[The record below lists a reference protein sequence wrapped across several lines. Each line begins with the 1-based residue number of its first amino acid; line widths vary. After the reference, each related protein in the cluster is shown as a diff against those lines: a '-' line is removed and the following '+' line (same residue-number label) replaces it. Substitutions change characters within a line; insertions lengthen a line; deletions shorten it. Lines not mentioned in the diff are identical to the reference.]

1 MILYH
6 VSLNLENEVA
16 KFIPRLPSAVYE
28 GEDST
33 TRRISVSSSIEG
45 ALTSVPFGGRK
56 LEITQCDLSD
66 SHGNDEV
73 LFIRVF
79 EFDTDEINENNLIP
93 PNKLWLEG
101 LVPDAEVGE
110 EYWIVNQEVTPIRTY
125 IAEITGY
132 QETVEDVFDPIVES
146 KVIPNEDFYDY
157 LICSPTKI
165 VDIEYN
171 EYPSLTDL
179 PVEID
184 MRKYSNL
191 LFKLRIN
198 DYEGI

>member
-6 VSLNLENEVA
+6 ISLNLENEVE

-45 ALTSVPFGGRK
+45 ALTSVPFGGRR
-56 LEITQCDLSD
+56 LEVTQCELAD
-66 SHGNDEV
+66 SHGDDEV

-79 EFDTDEINENNLIP
+79 EFDSEKIKEENLFS

-101 LVPDAEVGE
+101 FVPDAEVCE
-110 EYWIVNQEVTPIRTY
+110 EYWIVNQEVAPVKTY
-125 IAEITGY
+125 IAEITSY
-132 QETVEDVFDPIVES
+132 HETVQDVFDPIVETGRIS
-146 KVIPNEDFYDY
+146 NEDFYDY

-165 VDIEYN
+165 VDIELN
-171 EYPSLTDL
+171 KYPSLTDL

-184 MRKYSNL
+184 MRTYNKL
-191 LFKLRIN
+191 LFQLRIN
-198 DYEGI
+198 NFEGL